1 MADPLSIIGALAAVV
16 QLSSTIAGFIKTAK
30 DAKSHRLKLLCEIN
44 ATSSL
49 CQTLADSIELDAFDN
64 SEQRSRTLQTLYA
77 PGGPVEQFRTT
88 LTFLEAKL
96 AAGKGRSNF
105 LQSFK
110 WPLSKGD
117 LMEVMAAL
125 ERQKAL
131 FTLALSNDSLR
142 VTLAMHEDVR
152 GLANGVDSIRLQQK
166 EQSQE
171 TRYLTD
177 AFSADQ
183 RRAKLS
189 GLTSIDF
196 RSMHRDISS
205 RRAAGTGLWLF
216 QHRLFQDWVRGDHR
230 FLWCHGIP
238 GSGKTTLA
246 SLVIDAFD
254 AASGTA
260 HPGAAEPAPTWL
272 NLRNDDTS
280 VRAGV
285 VGIYCTYRSAATI
298 VSMLGSVVAQLA
310 ESIIDLPKSVCEASE
325 KPDLAGLKAAFADT
339 LSHFDGI
346 FVIVDALDECA
357 NRTELLKEL
366 KSLCDCGT
374 PSQIKIM
381 VTSRTGIV
389 GIERELEANNT
400 QIEVRSDEGDV
411 RAFLHQSLTSHAHL
425 SAWIKESPQFEN
437 DITETIVNRMSG
449 MFLLARLY
457 MDILAQ
463 IPSKRGVRKALSSL
477 PEGIEDTYREA
488 WGRVLAQNSHQAAIG
503 RRVLLWVTHS
513 GRPIRVSEV
522 IFALAIE
529 DGDEVM
535 DEEGFLDATTLTSF
549 CAGLVV
555 IDERG
560 EYLSLVHP
568 TTQEFFDVRGAELL
582 LDGHAEIAS
591 TCITYLQ
598 MRPFSTE
605 GALSSPEAFKQRIS
619 ACCLLGYAAVFWGH
633 HVREASSQQIHNESL
648 AFLNNKIARLA
659 AFQALTLNVS
669 GVRDADSEWPE
680 YGRLRLRGGRL
691 AKFRASSMQ
700 VSALHLASFFGL
712 QEVACEILE
721 SGGNVNELD
730 GGGGT
735 AVHWAV
741 LGGQDS
747 MLQMLLEAG
756 ADPNISRRQTQFR
769 RWNMASGYSLALTMA
784 TWNDNVTA
792 LRLLLEHGIEIN
804 ASRQEGGDENTL
816 QTALSTAIY
825 AGNDASI
832 CLLLDN
838 GADPN
843 PNGDVMDFINIAGNV
858 NVLKRLISAGLNQD
872 SLDRALLAMIRDA
885 QAAEVDLLLRAGA
898 NPDAMFKAVGMTEA
912 ESLITRMHKG
922 IGHKR
927 VGHER
932 TALITSVEAWA
943 INGDAMNLE
952 CFRLLIEAGANVNH
966 ICPKYYDWEL
976 EWTSLNDTRDRVI
989 SPVVKS
995 AQYGLLEEIRLL
1007 AAKGADLN
1015 LVSTQ
1020 QPLLLHP
1027 LEAALKGENW
1037 RCDWDWQEDLT
1048 YKYNTTASLRSR
1060 DTVSL
1065 LIELGSSPELCLPE
1079 AQSRIHQLLNMSEP
1093 ECEKLVTFQSLI
1105 EQHAHARFDIDQS
1118 HIMEVKQKLLDLIDG
1133 GADISLCCQKDQ
1145 QAIQQILS
1153 RKPATET
1160 GVEEFNSERA
1170 AVDTKSGLYIHSL
1183 WSGDDLFQPE
1193 SKSSIDEE
1201 PDKASMPQK

>member
-30 DAKSHRLKLLCEIN
+30 DAKSDRLKLLCEIN

-49 CQTLADSIELDAFDN
+49 CQTLADSIELDAFTD
-64 SEQRSRTLQTLYA
+64 SKQRSRTLQTLYA

-110 WPLSKGD
+110 WPFSKGD
-117 LMEVMAAL
+117 LTEIMVAL
-125 ERQKAL
+125 ERQKGL

-142 VTLAMHEDVR
+142 VTLAIHEDVR
-152 GLANGVDSIRLQQK
+152 GLAHGVDSIRLQQK

-177 AFSADQ
+177 AISADQ
-183 RRAKLS
+183 RRTKLS

-196 RSMHRDISS
+196 QSMHRDISS
-205 RRAAGTGLWLF
+205 RRAAGTGLWLL
-216 QHRLFQDWVRGDHR
+216 QHRLFQDWVRSEHGV
-230 FLWCHGIP
+230 LWCHGIP

-246 SLVIDAFD
+246 SLVIDTFN
-254 AASGTA
+254 AARGTA
-260 HPGAAEPAPTWL
+260 HPGAVGPALSWL
-272 NLRNDDTS
+272 TRCNGDTS

-310 ESIIDLPKSVCEASE
+310 ESIIDLPNSVCEASE
-325 KPDLAGLKAAFADT
+325 KLDLASLKAAFADVS
-339 LSHFDGI
+339 SHYDEI
-346 FVIVDALDECA
+346 VIIVDALDECA
-357 NRTELLKEL
+357 NRSGLLKEL
-366 KSLCDCGT
+366 KSLCDAGT
-374 PSQIKIM
+374 PYQIKIM
-381 VTSRTGIV
+381 VTSRTGIID
-389 GIERELEANNT
+389 IERQLQANST

-411 RAFLHQSLTSHAHL
+411 RAFLHQSLRSHAHL
-425 SAWIKESPQFEN
+425 SDWIKESPQFEN
-437 DITETIVNRMSG
+437 DITETVVSRISG

-488 WGRVLAQNSHQAAIG
+488 WNRVLAQNSYQAAIG

-513 GRPIRVSEV
+513 ARPIRVSEV

-529 DGDEVM
+529 DGDEEM

-568 TTQEFFDVRGAELL
+568 TTQEFFNVTKAELL

-605 GALSSPEAFKQRIS
+605 GAITTPEAFKQRTS

-633 HVREASSQQIHNESL
+633 HVREARSQQIHNESL
-648 AFLNNKIARLA
+648 AFLNNEIARLA

-669 GVRDADSEWPE
+669 GVRDADAEWPE
-680 YGRLRLRGGRL
+680 YGRLRLKGGRL
-691 AKFRASSMQ
+691 AKFKASSMH

-712 QEVACEILE
+712 QQDARKILE
-721 SGGNVNELD
+721 SGANVNELD
-730 GGGGT
+730 GGFGT

-741 LGGQDS
+741 LGGQNN
-747 MLQMLLEAG
+747 MLEMLLKAG
-756 ADPNISRRQTQFR
+756 ADPNLSRRRTQFR
-769 RWNMASGYSLALTMA
+769 RWDMASGYSLALLIA
-784 TWNDNVTA
+784 TWNENLTA
-792 LRLLLEHGIEIN
+792 LRLLLEHGIESS
-804 ASRQEGGDENTL
+804 ASREEGENENTL

-825 AGNDASI
+825 AGKDASI

-838 GADPN
+838 GANPN
-843 PNGDVMDFINIAGNV
+843 PSGDVMDYINIGGNV
-858 NVLKRLISAGLNQD
+858 NVLKRLVSAGLNQD
-872 SLDRALLAMIRDA
+872 NLDRALLAMIRDA
-885 QAAEVDLLLRAGA
+885 KAAEVDLLLRAGA
-898 NPDAMFKAVGMTEA
+898 NPDAMYKSVGMTEV
-912 ESLITRMHKG
+912 ESLITRMHRG
-922 IGHKR
+922 IGHRR
-927 VGHER
+927 VGHGR
-932 TALITSVEAWA
+932 TALITSVEGWA
-943 INGDAMNLE
+943 INGNLMNLE
-952 CFRLLIEAGANVNH
+952 CFRLLIEAGTNVNH
-966 ICPKYYDWEL
+966 ICPKHYDWEL
-976 EWTSLNDTRDRVI
+976 DSTALNDIRDQVI

-995 AQYGLLEEIRLL
+995 AQFGLLEEIRLL

-1027 LEAALKGENW
+1027 LEAALTGEDW
-1037 RCDWDWQEDLT
+1037 RCGWDWQEDLT
-1048 YKYNTTASLRSR
+1048 HKYNTTASLRSR

-1065 LIELGSSPELCLPE
+1065 LIELGSSPELCSPE

-1093 ECEKLVTFQSLI
+1093 DCEKLVTFQSLI
-1105 EQHAHARFDIDQS
+1105 EQHARARFEIDQS
-1118 HIMEVKQKLLDLIDG
+1118 HVMEVKQKLCILIDS
-1133 GADISLCCQKDQ
+1133 GADISLCCQRDQ
-1145 QAIQQILS
+1145 EVIHQILS

-1160 GVEEFNSERA
+1160 EVEEFNFERA

-1183 WSGDDLFQPE
+1183 
-1193 SKSSIDEE
+1193 
-1201 PDKASMPQK
+1201 